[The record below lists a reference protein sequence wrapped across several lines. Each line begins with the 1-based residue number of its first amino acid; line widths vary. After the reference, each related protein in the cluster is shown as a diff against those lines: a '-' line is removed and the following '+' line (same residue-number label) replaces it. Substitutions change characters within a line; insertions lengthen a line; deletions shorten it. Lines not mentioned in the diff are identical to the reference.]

1 MTLYKMPKS
10 LKTRCKE
17 LFSKKQK
24 VEGTYFS
31 NGSQYTC
38 FLDENCWECLNY
50 RAIDTKEPLCVT
62 EKDGTGYGCSITDL
76 FELYQ
81 DNMTNDMRNMLIKD
95 NKCPMKLTIE
105 QAKIRGDLLL
115 AKQNDLLKNE
125 NYNLRQGIMQTKLFD
140 GGEL

>member
-1 MTLYKMPKS
+1 MTLHKMPKS
-10 LKTRCKE
+10 LKTRFKE

-24 VEGTYFS
+24 IEGTYFS
-31 NGSQYTC
+31 NGSQYEC
-38 FLDENCWECLNY
+38 FQGNNCYDCLNY

-62 EKDGTGYGCSITDL
+62 EKEGTGYGCSIMDL

-81 DNMTNDMRNMLIKD
+81 DDMSNDMRNMLIKD

-115 AKQNDLLKNE
+115 AKENDLLKNE
-125 NYNLRQGIMQTKLFD
+125 NYNLRQGIMQMNLFD